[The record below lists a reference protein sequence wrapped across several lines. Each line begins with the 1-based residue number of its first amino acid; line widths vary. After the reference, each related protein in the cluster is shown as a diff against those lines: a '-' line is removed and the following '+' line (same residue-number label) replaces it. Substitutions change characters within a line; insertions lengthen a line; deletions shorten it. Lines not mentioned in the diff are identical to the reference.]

1 MNTEPRNL
9 TSEKCAKSHDLFKF
23 PVAFYIT
30 VGVTQKLNPLV
41 KGASTVKAI
50 LLCCQI
56 LKQCLSFFRQKWL
69 LISTKTAR

>member
-50 LLCCQI
+50 LLPDT
-56 LKQCLSFFRQKWL
+56 KAMSFFFQAKMA
-69 LISTKTAR
+69 SDKY